1 MAAIRAAGD
10 DSRLIYTRLKGVDH
24 GRPARIFY
32 MLQTYDWMFS
42 HSILDKDREVNRE
55 FEITNE
61 MLSKAYQDLGKNI
74 PIDEDY

>member
-1 MAAIRAAGD
+1 
-10 DSRLIYTRLKGVDH
+10 
-24 GRPARIFY
+24 
-32 MLQTYDWMFS
+32 MFS